1 MKLFLMALLAMSAS
15 NTFAL
20 ETIKVLDGKTA
31 YCKTK
36 YDQFRARL
44 GAYSLNAK
52 AISVD
57 DEKITITTDL
67 KFLKCVYEDSAYNW
81 ENSTAMASHEYTIP
95 NADGS
100 LRTIEV
106 VANKAELRAYRDG
119 VYRILST
126 IDLSDKA
133 VETNIEIMLG
143 DFLTVDEMDRL
154 ANGEKLTLGLDAFL
168 IKNVSFLGLDNDLRM
183 NKSFGTFRIRFELEQ
198 NNDGSL
204 NAKKL

>member
-1 MKLFLMALLAMSAS
+1 MKFFLMALLAMGTS

-36 YDQFRARL
+36 YDQYRARL

-52 AISVD
+52 SISVD
-57 DEKITITTDL
+57 DEKITIGTEL
-67 KFLKCVYEDSAYNW
+67 KFLNCVYSDGAYAW

-95 NADGS
+95 YDLDS
-100 LRTIEV
+100 TRTITV
-106 VANKAELRAYRDG
+106 VANKAELRVFRDG
-119 VYRILST
+119 VYKIINT

-133 VETNIEIMLG
+133 VDTDIEVLLG
-143 DFLTVDEMDRL
+143 DFLTIDEMDRL
-154 ANGEKLTLGLDAFL
+154 SNGETLTLGLDAFL
-168 IKNVSFLGLDNDLRM
+168 LKNVSFIGLDNDLRT
-183 NKSFGTFRIRFELEQ
+183 NKNFGTFRIRFELKQ